1 VGMCV
6 RILAHVVDEGC
17 HLLSMSA
24 ANALFVHPF
33 VRVYKQSVL
42 QVCVCVRLH
51 VCGYVCTHLGT
62 CG

>member
-1 VGMCV
+1 MQVCICVCKAACVGLCV
-6 RILAHVVDEGC
+6 RILACVVDVGC

-42 QVCVCVRLH
+42 QVCMCVCV
-51 VCGYVCTHLGT
+51 
-62 CG
+62 